1 MLVNKLYWFFLPAN
15 THVDIYSA
23 AITLIIVMDPLGNI
37 PVFLTVLNN
46 VEPHRRSW
54 VIVRE
59 ALIAYFIL
67 ILFLFAGQHIL
78 SGLHVTESALGIGG
92 GIILFLIAI
101 KMIFPP
107 NEEQR
112 DKVIG
117 EPFIVPLAIP
127 LTAGPSAIAT
137 ILLLATQEP
146 TMLLSWLAAL
156 TIAIVLCTVVL
167 LCAGK
172 LRHILGQKGLVAIER
187 LMGMILTTVSVQM
200 FLDGINHYFKLGLG

>member
-1 MLVNKLYWFFLPAN
+1 
-15 THVDIYSA
+15 VDIYSA

-37 PVFLTVLNN
+37 PIFLAILNN
-46 VEPHRRSW
+46 VEPNRRSW
-54 VIVRE
+54 VILRE
-59 ALIAYFIL
+59 ALFAYLIL
-67 ILFLFAGQHIL
+67 VLFLFAGKHIL

-112 DKVIG
+112 DKVMG
-117 EPFIVPLAIP
+117 EPFIVPLAVP

-137 ILLLATQEP
+137 VLLLATQEP
-146 TMLLSWLAAL
+146 TMLFSWLASL
-156 TIAIVLCTVVL
+156 TIAIVICTAIL

-172 LRHILGQKGLVAIER
+172 LRTLLGQKGLVAIER

-200 FLDGINHYFKLGLG
+200 FLDGINHYFKFGLG